1 MAMKVTPPLT
11 INSGCDCAPSHDL
24 SPGPASFIH
33 RGSMGVPG
41 PAAQKPAALVV
52 QERDLVMLC
61 DLFTYGAKLGEHLHA
76 LYFPGCTRRRM
87 NQRLHQLQNAGLI
100 VRRPLP
106 LGLSTALPHAV
117 VPGAP
122 WVYGLGSAGAPLVSA
137 HLEWDLTE
145 VRRVVRLGTP
155 TAVVHTLEVVRF
167 RIQAEEAVHQRNQ
180 RSSNAKESQ
189 IQDTEVQKA
198 ECEEMAMQFMPER
211 LLRHSYQ
218 VRMGG
223 GSWRD
228 EVYKPD
234 ALLKVAFAGGPWQH
248 HFVEADLGHTSGSE
262 WKVKA
267 AIAVRYSRSGLFEKR
282 YGAAT
287 FGTLICTT
295 GERRLTHLSR
305 LLAQQ
310 LEAEDAARFGLTTFA
325 EVATKGPLAA
335 IWQVPGTKRP
345 LGLEEWSFDSI
356 P

>member
-11 INSGCDCAPSHDL
+11 INSRCDRTPSHDL
-24 SPGPASFIH
+24 SPGPASLIR
-33 RGSMGVPG
+33 RGSAGVSVL
-41 PAAQKPAALVV
+41 AAQKPTALVV

-61 DLFTYGAKLGEHLHA
+61 DLFTHGAMLGEHLHA

-117 VPGAP
+117 VPSTP
-122 WVYGLGSAGAPLVSA
+122 WVYGLGSVGAPLVSA

-145 VRRVVRLGTP
+145 VRRVVRLGSP

-180 RSSNAKESQ
+180 RNSNAKEAR
-189 IQDTEVQKA
+189 ILKA
-198 ECEEMAMQFMPER
+198 ECEGTAMQFMPER

-218 VRMGG
+218 VRMSG

-234 ALLKVAFAGGPWQH
+234 ALLKVAFAGGLWQH
-248 HFVEADLGHTSGSE
+248 HFVETDLGHTSASE

-267 AIAVRYSRSGLFEKR
+267 AIAVRYGRSGLFKKR
-282 YGAAT
+282 YGAET

-325 EVATKGPLAA
+325 EVAAKGPLAA

-345 LGLEEWSFDSI
+345 LGLEEWSFNPI